1 MKKIV
6 FLILV
11 VFFCVSISQ
20 AQTYKKVKVTTKD
33 GLVTK
38 GSKAT
43 LSDESISFMMNGN
56 QKTYSLSEVTLVQ
69 AREGKAGKWAL
80 WSGGGC
86 LGIGILVSVT
96 QGGSPNEV
104 TGENNADTGTLL
116 LGSVLWAGIFAGAG
130 ALIGSATDKY
140 ENVYISPKATSFIKK
155 FDLNLSS
162 KKFSMDNPTKYN
174 LTLSYKF

>member
-6 FLILV
+6 FLFLC
-11 VFFCVSISQ
+11 VFFCINISQ
-20 AQTYKKVKVTTKD
+20 AQQTYKKVKVTTKD
-33 GLVTK
+33 GVIAK

-43 LSDESISFMMNGN
+43 LSDESISFTMKGVP
-56 QKTYSLSEVTLVQ
+56 KTYSLSEVLTVQ

-80 WSGGGC
+80 YSGGGC

-96 QGGSPNEV
+96 LGGNYNE
-104 TGENNADTGTLL
+104 TSGETYDTGTLL

-130 ALIGSATDKY
+130 ALIGSASDHY
-140 ENVYISPKATSFIKK
+140 ENVYISPKTTSFLNK
-155 FDLNLSS
+155 FNLNLSS
-162 KKFSMDNPTKYN
+162 KQLSMNNPTKYN